1 MKARWIIAAMM
12 GLLTYLVVPAAAW
25 QASVQVSGGSQH
37 GLGRDRV
44 FACSDVQDT
53 GTFYHAMRPYGK
65 WMSMPEHGWVWQPS
79 VGVSVQGWRPYCHNG
94 RWQWT
99 DYGWYWRSDYPW
111 GWAAFHYGR
120 WLLSGTHGWV
130 WAPDVTWGPAWVT
143 WRSSD
148 SHFGWAPL
156 PPGYAYRRGSGYYHN
171 GQRVS
176 AGHHW
181 GLHNDHYVFVSHK
194 KFLHRDVHRVAK
206 YGSHGRGIYGRTSA
220 VHHRY
225 GHHDVGSYGV
235 GLPRETVVRAT
246 GHRVA
251 ATPVVRRQTSM
262 TLRQAARGS
271 PFGTHQRTEHRTI
284 ATQPAARRRYEPSR
298 TYVPRE
304 VAPARNTVPAA
315 APQRRST
322 SLKDLRRS
330 STPAP
335 QPRPQPQSAP
345 QPAAPRAARRAP
357 EVQEKD
363 EVPPARH
370 GTTTK
375 QTLRDLKNL
384 R

>member
-1 MKARWIIAAMM
+1 MKARWTIAAMM
-12 GLLTYLVVPAAAW
+12 GLLSCLVVPAAAW

-53 GTFYHAMRPYGK
+53 GTFYHAMRPYGT
-65 WMSMPEHGWVWQPS
+65 WISMPEHGWVWRPS
-79 VGVSVQGWRPYCHNG
+79 VGASVQGWRPYCHNG
-94 RWQWT
+94 RWEWT
-99 DYGWYWRSDYPW
+99 EYGWYWKSDYPW

-148 SHFGWAPL
+148 SHLGWAPL
-156 PPGYAYRRGSGYYHN
+156 PPGYVYRRGSGYYHH
-171 GQRVS
+171 GRPVLV
-176 AGHHW
+176 GHHW
-181 GLHNDHYVFVSHK
+181 GLRHDHYVFVSHR

-206 YGSHGRGIYGRTSA
+206 YGSHGRGIYGRTRA

-225 GHHDVGSYGV
+225 GHEDVGSYGI

-246 GHRVA
+246 GHRVD

-271 PFGTHQRTEHRTI
+271 PFGTHRRTGRRTI
-284 ATQPAARRRYEPSR
+284 ATQPAVRREYVPSR

-304 VAPARNTVPAA
+304 VAPARDTVPVE
-315 APQRRST
+315 PPRGKST

-330 STPAP
+330 PAP
-335 QPRPQPQSAP
+335 QSQPRPVPQRTVP
-345 QPAAPRAARRAP
+345 PAARKASETHHSKA
-357 EVQEKD
+357 
-363 EVPPARH
+363 EVPPPPQGAA
-370 GTTTK
+370 GK